1 MKNLLIYSLAA
12 MIGLLLTEGKAYA
25 WFGNTHKDILEKSLK
40 LLEGQKNKEY
50 FSFFLKYRDDLLDR
64 CTEPDN
70 KGDID
75 KGSGMHYYCAANKRG
90 KPLENTEGYYK
101 NRLGKYNRSAR
112 TMLEEN
118 YTMALSLF
126 KSGKQ
131 KQAMHMLGR
140 AIHFIQDI
148 GCTVHSSGIRYG
160 SRAKNP
166 HYAFEKYAQNNFSA
180 IPAADSLDKR
190 AQKAYATALEKAAN
204 KLAEYSSSYTADVRS
219 LDKNIYAKILKS
231 THSATQQYPA
241 FLLIRFYNDI
251 NNNSDDYLVSGHKY
265 CFKNLKTSGALTAA
279 SKKLI
284 LDEQTN
290 SPKQVFTIKLCS
302 DGSFMLIASNNKYVK
317 GNCKGYIND
326 PGTKRPIAF
335 RAAALGNRTFRIT
348 TQASKFKKVLSSN
361 KNGVLVIKRFS
372 PNDKG
377 AVWII
382 KKER

>member
-1 MKNLLIYSLAA
+1 
-12 MIGLLLTEGKAYA
+12 
-25 WFGNTHKDILEKSLK
+25 
-40 LLEGQKNKEY
+40 
-50 FSFFLKYRDDLLDR
+50 
-64 CTEPDN
+64 
-70 KGDID
+70 
-75 KGSGMHYYCAANKRG
+75 
-90 KPLENTEGYYK
+90 
-101 NRLGKYNRSAR
+101 
-112 TMLEEN
+112 ML
-118 YTMALSLF
+118 
-126 KSGKQ
+126 
-131 KQAMHMLGR
+131 
-140 AIHFIQDI
+140 
-148 GCTVHSSGIRYG
+148 C
-160 SRAKNP
+160 
-166 HYAFEKYAQNNFSA
+166 YAFEKYAQNNFSA

-204 KLAEYSSSYTADVRS
+204 KLAEYSGSYTADVRS

-231 THSATQQYPA
+231 THSATQQYTA

-251 NNNSDDYLVSGHKY
+251 NNNSDDYLVSGQKY

-382 KKER
+382 KKEI